1 MRDFIDVFEVF
12 ELVDESLSG
21 GDVHDGVVAVL
32 PLHVD
37 VELLDAFLVGKFEHF
52 FMDEFSA
59 GIELPVP
66 ILVAHSIS
74 HRWYYHA
81 GLVSIDKGICGLD
94 CLLFCPGFHLKLL
107 FF

>member
-1 MRDFIDVFEVF
+1 LDAFHASFAWGPSRHLSGANFILDCNLLRDFIDVFEVF

-74 HRWYYHA
+74 HR
-81 GLVSIDKGICGLD
+81 
-94 CLLFCPGFHLKLL
+94 
-107 FF
+107 